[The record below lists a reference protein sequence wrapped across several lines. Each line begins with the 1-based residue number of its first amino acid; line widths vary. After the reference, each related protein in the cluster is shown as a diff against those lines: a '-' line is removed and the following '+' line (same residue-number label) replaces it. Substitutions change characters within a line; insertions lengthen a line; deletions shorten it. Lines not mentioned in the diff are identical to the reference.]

1 MCNKCEDAGKRGGRH
16 SALLPAPVVRCNRCH
31 QLDHI
36 SKNYTNPRGCPFR
49 VHLVSTFSFHAFAAH
64 PCYGIILFCI
74 SIYFPFGWSSFP
86 RLRPGGVLLSAPFL
100 PSPPPPPFFSPVL
113 CPLVYISFQ
122 LSFSCVR
129 RTPLLRYKFRFRV
142 SVYFPSGWS
151 FAFSCTSHFNSSF
164 HAFAARPCYGINFV
178 SVFQFIF
185 LSGGL
190 RDPWA
195 TPLRAPQ

>member
-1 MCNKCEDAGKRGGRH
+1 MCNKWKDAGKRGGDILH
-16 SALLPAPVVRCNRCH
+16 SYQLCPLVKCNRYH

-36 SKNYTNPRGCPFR
+36 SKNCTNPRGCLFVYISFQFSLFMRLPHTRATVEFR
-49 VHLVSTFSFHAFAAH
+49 SVFHFFFFS
-64 PCYGIILFCI
+64 G
-74 SIYFPFGWSSFP
+74 G
-86 RLRPGGVLLSAPFL
+86 LRFYHCRFR
-100 PSPPPPPFFSPVL
+100 SPPPLF
-113 CPLVYISFQ
+113 PLSFVFSFQ

-151 FAFSCTSHFNSSF
+151 FAFSCTSHFNSLF

-195 TPLRAPQ
+195 TPLRVPQ